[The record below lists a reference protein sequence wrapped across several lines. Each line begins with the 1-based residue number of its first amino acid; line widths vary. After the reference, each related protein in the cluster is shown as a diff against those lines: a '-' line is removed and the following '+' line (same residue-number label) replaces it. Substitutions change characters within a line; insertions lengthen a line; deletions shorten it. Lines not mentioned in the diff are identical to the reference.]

1 MSRSSSTSSSGSEE
15 NQSETETP
23 LAAALQASIQDQA
36 DQAEPEAVV
45 EKAKAAECAWAHM
58 PIMQQAQRQRQ
69 QQQANVQVQAKS
81 KRPLSLSHAASSSA
95 QTEEPPTKKPRGT
108 VCDPHYCVDCLQR
121 GLPLSNCRIYRNNG
135 SSRKTHRSRWH
146 KEDPANKILTY
157 CRPDHADVRDLIAA
171 RPANENEKQVK
182 KRITKAMVSH
192 EVLEVESASDEESP
206 ERPEVPMTTEPEAEQ
221 QQSEGPKTN
230 LVVNIEVLESSAVDQ
245 RSSSFVRQLA
255 DASPILPSPAEA
267 ASTASSSTSGRDLLA
282 IVTGLEIKMAEAARQ
297 LALLPIILNV
307 VRDLALS
314 QATSS
319 SNSRGQNLPKVPPI
333 VASNMAE
340 LLENEML
347 ATAPCG
353 EDTILYCVPCYNV
366 LMEGTAFSPKLTVAE
381 RHSTLNP
388 KSMGTLARGQLIT
401 KLEMTEILACGEAF
415 SRLRYRIVKHLSGI
429 EAVGHVKA
437 MKKYADRKIEEKRV
451 SGTVRRLLRCSVA
464 NIESAS
470 ASKHYETFV
479 SMLYRSDAE
488 VGQRGHGRY
497 VPYYVVCICMP
508 LAKLWLFCTLFVNL
522 PPTMHPTREFNKE
535 LWSLFEVT
543 ADKYT
548 AEFLQTPLPSTGC
561 PPCYA
566 IACDKSTPGRITNQA
581 VMVLA
586 RCETGDAVAIPG
598 GAPAVYSKEM
608 DGSGPVLVQ
617 RLFQGLAN
625 FDLPIDRL
633 VGVIADGQYQTA
645 PFKTAIF
652 EKLKEAGADYEI
664 PINWDPAHFINL
676 AVTNVRDSDD
686 GEALQDFIDRANLFP
701 HLFGH
706 GRGRSALE
714 IASED
719 HAGAIS
725 SFASQ
730 RFTSSAMNQWQTI
743 FRCYGD
749 LHAAFRAEKPRVRDN
764 DPQPYIMFGFDFVCD
779 LLGYLDLFAPI
790 KALMEIA
797 QNLQLPHWKVSTLW
811 PLVAEFLHVH
821 AEQFRSE
828 DYPTLHEHI
837 DNLHVGGTFDG
848 VTLLDGWLKVKK
860 PVAGSASD
868 QDQWRARDM
877 EDIARDTQKLAGAL
891 HRSFVARIQRCCDP
905 STSDCASFDAA
916 AIIRAIA
923 CRDPEVAAEEFADQC
938 APAFKRLV
946 TEAVKHKHLA
956 HLKVPMARRYAANFV
971 DTIRHVIF
979 TGEGR
984 SSWLVP
990 SINGPLTDLKVAAPT
1005 LARQLLLHLS
1015 GSTAGGEFSSV
1026 VVDEAAVYAS
1036 FYADPDV
1043 FQRAGP
1049 ATCALLDFALH
1060 RGGTEAIVESFY
1072 STMRSQQ
1079 QQGGQTNDTLQL
1091 RAKLAWLLPP
1101 MGGDACE
1108 EFLDDSAKLFFKGD
1122 KSRGIRPHWS
1132 PFFAA
1137 KTKDAIGKVLQRRAA
1152 AVSRVPFIGRRKQKP
1167 KDGDNNAN

>member
-1 MSRSSSTSSSGSEE
+1 
-15 NQSETETP
+15 
-23 LAAALQASIQDQA
+23 
-36 DQAEPEAVV
+36 
-45 EKAKAAECAWAHM
+45 
-58 PIMQQAQRQRQ
+58 
-69 QQQANVQVQAKS
+69 
-81 KRPLSLSHAASSSA
+81 
-95 QTEEPPTKKPRGT
+95 
-108 VCDPHYCVDCLQR
+108 
-121 GLPLSNCRIYRNNG
+121 
-135 SSRKTHRSRWH
+135 
-146 KEDPANKILTY
+146 
-157 CRPDHADVRDLIAA
+157 
-171 RPANENEKQVK
+171 
-182 KRITKAMVSH
+182 MVSH

-347 ATAPCG
+347 ATAPC
-353 EDTILYCVPCYNV
+353 ETPSRWAC
-366 LMEGTAFSPKLTVAE
+366 T
-381 RHSTLNP
+381 
-388 KSMGTLARGQLIT
+388 RGQLIT

-488 VGQRGHGRY
+488 VGQRGHG
-497 VPYYVVCICMP
+497 
-508 LAKLWLFCTLFVNL
+508 
-522 PPTMHPTREFNKE
+522 REFNKE

-790 KALMEIA
+790 
-797 QNLQLPHWKVSTLW
+797 N
-811 PLVAEFLHVH
+811 
-821 AEQFRSE
+821 E

-956 HLKVPMARRYAANFV
+956 HLKVPMARSYCCIYRVRQQVVNFHLLWW
-971 DTIRHVIF
+971 TKQQFMRL
-979 TGEGR
+979 
-984 SSWLVP
+984 SM
-990 SINGPLTDLKVAAPT
+990 PT
-1005 LARQLLLHLS
+1005 Q
-1015 GSTAGGEFSSV
+1015 TFSSEPALQHV
-1026 VVDEAAVYAS
+1026 HYLILHYTEVALKRLSRASTRLCGRNSNREAKPTTPFS
-1036 FYADPDV
+1036 
-1043 FQRAGP
+1043 
-1049 ATCALLDFALH
+1049 FAL
-1060 RGGTEAIVESFY
+1060 S
-1072 STMRSQQ
+1072 
-1079 QQGGQTNDTLQL
+1079 
-1091 RAKLAWLLPP
+1091 
-1101 MGGDACE
+1101 
-1108 EFLDDSAKLFFKGD
+1108 
-1122 KSRGIRPHWS
+1122 
-1132 PFFAA
+1132 
-1137 KTKDAIGKVLQRRAA
+1137 
-1152 AVSRVPFIGRRKQKP
+1152 
-1167 KDGDNNAN
+1167 